1 MKRVPLKR
9 SSSLTRKKPVQ
20 RRIGAKKRV
29 SRSKLVSVSK
39 LKREL
44 DRVFSLYIRA
54 KYGKTCYTC
63 GGQGTLQCGHF
74 ISRSYLA
81 TRWDES
87 NARPQCVGCNIWGH
101 GKFLD
106 FEEHLVKELGANRV
120 QELKDARKQ
129 LIKPTRKF
137 YTEQILLYQE
147 KVKELQQE

>member
-1 MKRVPLKR
+1 MLAKTVRTSTRRKTVPRKRVVKKVKAVPISRLKR
-9 SSSLTRKKPVQ
+9 S
-20 RRIGAKKRV
+20 
-29 SRSKLVSVSK
+29 
-39 LKREL
+39 L
-44 DRVFSLYIRA
+44 DAIFSIYIRT

-63 GGQGTLQCGHF
+63 GGSGTLQCGHF

-87 NARPQCVGCNIWGH
+87 NARPQCIGCNIWGH

-106 FEEHLVKELGANRV
+106 FEEHLVRELGIERV

-137 YTEQILLYQE
+137 YTDLILLYTE
-147 KVKELQQE
+147 KVKELG

>member
-1 MKRVPLKR
+1 MLAKAVRPSTRRKTASRKRVAKKQKVVPISRLK
-9 SSSLTRKKPVQ
+9 SSLDA
-20 RRIGAKKRV
+20 I
-29 SRSKLVSVSK
+29 
-39 LKREL
+39 
-44 DRVFSLYIRA
+44 FSIYIRA

-63 GGQGTLQCGHF
+63 GGSGTLQCGHF

-106 FEEHLVKELGANRV
+106 FEEHLVKELGADRV

-137 YTEQILLYQE
+137 YTEQILIFSE
-147 KVKELQQE
+147 KVQELQEAH

>member
-1 MKRVPLKR
+1 MLAKAVRTPTRRKTVPRKRVAKKPKIVPVSRLK
-9 SSSLTRKKPVQ
+9 SSLDA
-20 RRIGAKKRV
+20 I
-29 SRSKLVSVSK
+29 
-39 LKREL
+39 
-44 DRVFSLYIRA
+44 FSIYIRA

-106 FEEHLVKELGANRV
+106 FEEHLVKELGADRV

-137 YTEQILLYQE
+137 YTEHILIYQE
-147 KVKELQQE
+147 KVKQLQEAH

>member
-1 MKRVPLKR
+1 MLDTAVRTPTRRKTVPRKRVAKKPKVVPVSRLK
-9 SSSLTRKKPVQ
+9 SSLDA
-20 RRIGAKKRV
+20 I
-29 SRSKLVSVSK
+29 
-39 LKREL
+39 
-44 DRVFSLYIRA
+44 FSIYIRT

-106 FEEHLVKELGANRV
+106 FEEHLVKELGADRV

-137 YTEQILLYQE
+137 YTEQILIFSE
-147 KVKELQQE
+147 KVKQLQEAH